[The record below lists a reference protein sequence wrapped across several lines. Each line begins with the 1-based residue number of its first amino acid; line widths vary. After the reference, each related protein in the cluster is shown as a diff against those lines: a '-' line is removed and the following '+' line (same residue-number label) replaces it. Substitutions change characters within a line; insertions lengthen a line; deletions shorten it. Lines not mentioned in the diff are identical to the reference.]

1 MTAAY
6 GVLGD
11 GAVDGQT
18 ILVTGGAGAVGH
30 YAVQV
35 ARLNGAQVLTTVS
48 GDEKKAHAKTANPDC
63 IINYKEQNVAE
74 CVLDITNGVGV
85 DRIVEVEFGGN
96 LQTIGKIL
104 KSGGIIA
111 AYGAMTVPEPVLPFY
126 PFMFKNITLKM
137 FLIYG
142 ISDTARLGV
151 INKIKKMEAALT
163 HAVSQFF
170 PLSQTQQAH
179 EMVESGAQIG
189 KTVVTMEPS

>member
-1 MTAAY
+1 M
-6 GVLGD
+6 
-11 GAVDGQT
+11 
-18 ILVTGGAGAVGH
+18 
-30 YAVQV
+30 
-35 ARLNGAQVLTTVS
+35 
-48 GDEKKAHAKTANPDC
+48 KKKRMQKRPTPIC

-137 FLIYG
+137 F
-142 ISDTARLGV
+142 
-151 INKIKKMEAALT
+151 
-163 HAVSQFF
+163 
-170 PLSQTQQAH
+170 
-179 EMVESGAQIG
+179 
-189 KTVVTMEPS
+189 